1 MHPILK
7 REISYIIAIV
17 SLMFF
22 ATSCV
27 DEIPLEPESF
37 ESVLVVEATIT
48 NENKQQEVLLS
59 RSYMFDSIP
68 VKETNATVR
77 VIDDA
82 ANVYTFVETESGV
95 YKSQA
100 AFAAQPNR
108 NYNLSI
114 ITSDGRVYAS
124 TERQL
129 TPPTS
134 IDDLYVERD
143 FNENGIEGVS
153 VYVDSYDATGNS
165 KYYRHEYEETYKIIA
180 PLYSPRELISNGVQ
194 LPILEND
201 TFQYDTIESIIDLLV
216 ELKFR
221 DQQEQVCYKT
231 VKSNTFI
238 LENTEAYIEDK
249 LEKYR
254 VRFLNRDSYTIIHRY
269 SILVRQYVHSR
280 ESYTFYETL
289 NSFSESETV
298 FTENQPVF
306 LEGNVFSVENKNE
319 NVFGFFE
326 VASIDEKRI
335 FFNYSDLFVN
345 ESQPDFYIE
354 CDEFFTPVLIR
365 EDFAHNWIS
374 SPLVDAIN
382 DGYQFY
388 DENDVEVS
396 SPFSYAPFRL
406 VLEPCGDCTFL
417 GNNNVP
423 DFWED

>member
-1 MHPILK
+1 M
-7 REISYIIAIV
+7 V
-17 SLMFF
+17 
-22 ATSCV
+22 TGCV
-27 DEIPLEPESF
+27 EEIPLETESF
-37 ESVLVVEATIT
+37 ESILIIEATIT
-48 NENKQQEVLLS
+48 NENKQQEILLS

-68 VKETNATVR
+68 INESNAIVR
-77 VIDDA
+77 VIEDA
-82 ANVYTFVETESGV
+82 VNTYIFTEVEPGV
-95 YKSQA
+95 YKSQT

-108 NYNLSI
+108 NYSLSVV
-114 ITSDGRVYAS
+114 TSDGREYGS
-124 TERQL
+124 TNKQL
-129 TPPTS
+129 TQSTS
-134 IDDLYVERD
+134 IDNLYVERD

-153 VYVDSYDATGNS
+153 VYVDSYDPTGNS

-194 LPILEND
+194 FPILEND

-254 VRFLNRDSYTIIHRY
+254 VRFLNKDSYTIMHRY
-269 SILVRQYVHSR
+269 SILVRQYVQSR
-280 ESYTFYETL
+280 EAYTFYETL

-298 FTENQPVF
+298 FTENQPGF

>member
-1 MHPILK
+1 M
-7 REISYIIAIV
+7 V
-17 SLMFF
+17 
-22 ATSCV
+22 TGCV
-27 DEIPLEPESF
+27 EEIPLETESF
-37 ESVLVVEATIT
+37 ESILIIEATIT
-48 NENKQQEVLLS
+48 NENKQQEILLS

-68 VKETNATVR
+68 INESNAIVR
-77 VIDDA
+77 VIEDA
-82 ANVYTFVETESGV
+82 VNTYIFTEAEAGV
-95 YKSQA
+95 YKSQTA
-100 AFAAQPNR
+100 LTAQPYR
-108 NYNLSI
+108 NYSLSVV
-114 ITSDGRVYAS
+114 TSDGREYGS
-124 TERQL
+124 TNKQL
-129 TPPTS
+129 TQSTS
-134 IDDLYVERD
+134 IDNLYVERD
-143 FNENGIEGVS
+143 FNENGNEGVS
-153 VYVDSYDATGNS
+153 VYVDSYDPTGNS

-194 LPILEND
+194 FPILEND
-201 TFQYDTIESIIDLLV
+201 TFQYDTIASIIDLLV

-254 VRFLNRDSYTIIHRY
+254 VRFLNRDSYTIMHRY
-269 SILVRQYVHSR
+269 SILVRQYVQSR
-280 ESYTFYETL
+280 EAYTFYETL
-289 NSFSESETV
+289 NSFSESETI
-298 FTENQPVF
+298 FSENQPGF

-388 DENDVEVS
+388 DENEVEVS

>member
-1 MHPILK
+1 MVL
-7 REISYIIAIV
+7 V
-17 SLMFF
+17 
-22 ATSCV
+22 TGCV
-27 DEIPLEPESF
+27 EEIPLETESF
-37 ESVLVVEATIT
+37 ESILIIEATIT
-48 NENKQQEVLLS
+48 NENKQQEILLS

-68 VKETNATVR
+68 INESNAIVR
-77 VIDDA
+77 VIEDA
-82 ANVYTFVETESGV
+82 VNTYIFTEVEAGV
-95 YKSQA
+95 YKSQT

-108 NYNLSI
+108 NYSLSVV
-114 ITSDGRVYAS
+114 TSDGREYGS
-124 TERQL
+124 TNKQL
-129 TPPTS
+129 TQSTS
-134 IDDLYVERD
+134 IDNLYVERD
-143 FNENGIEGVS
+143 FNENGNEGVS
-153 VYVDSYDATGNS
+153 VYVDSYDPTGNS

-194 LPILEND
+194 FPILEND

-254 VRFLNRDSYTIIHRY
+254 VRFLNRDSYTIMHRY
-269 SILVRQYVHSR
+269 SILVRQYVQSR
-280 ESYTFYETL
+280 EAYTFYETL

-298 FTENQPVF
+298 FTENQSGF

>member
-1 MHPILK
+1 MVL
-7 REISYIIAIV
+7 V
-17 SLMFF
+17 
-22 ATSCV
+22 TGCV
-27 DEIPLEPESF
+27 EEIPLETESF
-37 ESVLVVEATIT
+37 ESILIIEATIT
-48 NENKQQEVLLS
+48 NENKQQEILLS

-68 VKETNATVR
+68 INESNAIVR
-77 VIDDA
+77 VIEDA
-82 ANVYTFVETESGV
+82 VNTYIFTEVEAGV
-95 YKSQA
+95 YKSQT

-108 NYNLSI
+108 NYSLSVV
-114 ITSDGRVYAS
+114 TSDGREYGS
-124 TERQL
+124 TNKQL
-129 TPPTS
+129 TQSTS
-134 IDDLYVERD
+134 IDNLYVERD
-143 FNENGIEGVS
+143 FNENGNEGVS
-153 VYVDSYDATGNS
+153 VYVDSYDPTGNS

-194 LPILEND
+194 FPILEND

-254 VRFLNRDSYTIIHRY
+254 VRFLNRDSYTIMHRY
-269 SILVRQYVHSR
+269 SILVRQYVQSR
-280 ESYTFYETL
+280 EAYTFYETL

-298 FTENQPVF
+298 FSENQPGF

>member
-82 ANVYTFVETESGV
+82 ANVYAFVETESGV

-108 NYNLSI
+108 NYNLSV

-153 VYVDSYDATGNS
+153 VYVDSYDPTGNS

-180 PLYSPRELISNGVQ
+180 PLYDPEEMVPNGVEF
-194 LPILEND
+194 PIPLSQQPQFN
-201 TFQYDTIESIIDLLV
+201 TIQERID
-216 ELKFR
+216 
-221 DQQEQVCYKT
+221 
-231 VKSNTFI
+231 I
-238 LENTEAYIEDK
+238 
-249 LEKYR
+249 
-254 VRFLNRDSYTIIHRY
+254 
-269 SILVRQYVHSR
+269 
-280 ESYTFYETL
+280 
-289 NSFSESETV
+289 
-298 FTENQPVF
+298 
-306 LEGNVFSVENKNE
+306 
-319 NVFGFFE
+319 
-326 VASIDEKRI
+326 
-335 FFNYSDLFVN
+335 
-345 ESQPDFYIE
+345 
-354 CDEFFTPVLIR
+354 
-365 EDFAHNWIS
+365 
-374 SPLVDAIN
+374 
-382 DGYQFY
+382 
-388 DENDVEVS
+388 
-396 SPFSYAPFRL
+396 
-406 VLEPCGDCTFL
+406 
-417 GNNNVP
+417 
-423 DFWED
+423 

>member
-108 NYNLSI
+108 NYNLSV
-114 ITSDGRVYAS
+114 ITSDGRVYVS

-129 TPPTS
+129 TPSTS

-153 VYVDSYDATGNS
+153 VYVDSYDPTGNS

-180 PLYSPRELISNGVQ
+180 PLYDPEEMVPNGVEF
-194 LPILEND
+194 PIPLSQQPQFN
-201 TFQYDTIESIIDLLV
+201 TIQELV
-216 ELKFR
+216 DFLVTTQFR
-221 DQQEQVCYKT
+221 PEQQQVCYNT
-231 VKSNTFI
+231 IFSNEIIIT
-238 LENTEAYIEDK
+238 NTNNLFEDR
-249 LEKYR
+249 LDKYR
-254 VRFLNRDSYTIIHRY
+254 VRFLGRDNSEIMHRY
-269 SILVRQYVHSR
+269 SILVKQYVQSL
-280 ESYTFYETL
+280 EAYSFYNALSTQSISEGV
-289 NSFSESETV
+289 FSET
-298 FTENQPVF
+298 QPGF
-306 LEGNVFSVENKNE
+306 LVGNVFSETNSNE
-319 NVFGFFE
+319 KVVGFFE
-326 VASIDEKRI
+326 VASMDAQRV
-335 FFNYSDLFVN
+335 FFNYTDLFPN
-345 ESQPDFYIE
+345 EDLPPYFME
-354 CDEFFTPVLIR
+354 CDDFFTPDILSVDMLTG
-365 EDFAHNWIS
+365 AWTG
-374 SPLVDAIN
+374 SPLVRALD
-382 DGYQFY
+382 DGFQFY
-388 DENDVEVS
+388 DRDAD
-396 SPFSYAPFRL
+396 PPYRL
-406 VLEPCGDCTFL
+406 VFDVCGDCTNL

>member
-1 MHPILK
+1 M
-7 REISYIIAIV
+7 V
-17 SLMFF
+17 
-22 ATSCV
+22 TGCV
-27 DEIPLEPESF
+27 EEIPLETESF
-37 ESVLVVEATIT
+37 ESILIIEATIT
-48 NENKQQEVLLS
+48 NENKQQEILLS

-68 VKETNATVR
+68 INESNAIVR
-77 VIDDA
+77 VIEDA
-82 ANVYTFVETESGV
+82 VNTYIFTEVEPGV
-95 YKSQA
+95 YKSKT

-108 NYNLSI
+108 NYSLSVV
-114 ITSDGRVYAS
+114 TSDGREYGS
-124 TERQL
+124 TNKQL
-129 TPPTS
+129 TQSTS
-134 IDDLYVERD
+134 IDNLYVERD

-153 VYVDSYDATGNS
+153 VYVDSYDPTGNS

-194 LPILEND
+194 FPILEND

-254 VRFLNRDSYTIIHRY
+254 VRFLNKDSYTIMHRY
-269 SILVRQYVHSR
+269 SILVRQYVQSR
-280 ESYTFYETL
+280 EAYTFYETL

-298 FTENQPVF
+298 FTENQPGF

>member
-1 MHPILK
+1 MVL
-7 REISYIIAIV
+7 V
-17 SLMFF
+17 SG
-22 ATSCV
+22 CV
-27 DEIPLEPESF
+27 EEIPLETESF
-37 ESVLVVEATIT
+37 ESILIIEATIT
-48 NENKQQEVLLS
+48 NENKQQEILLS

-68 VKETNATVR
+68 IIESNAIDR
-77 VIDDA
+77 VIEDA
-82 ANVYTFVETESGV
+82 VNTYIFTEAEAGV
-95 YKSQA
+95 YKSQT

-108 NYNLSI
+108 NYSLSVV
-114 ITSDGRVYAS
+114 TSDGREYGS
-124 TERQL
+124 TNKQL
-129 TPPTS
+129 TQSTS
-134 IDDLYVERD
+134 IDNLYVERD
-143 FNENGIEGVS
+143 FNENGNEGVS
-153 VYVDSYDATGNS
+153 VYVDSYDPTGNS

-194 LPILEND
+194 FPILEND

-238 LENTEAYIEDK
+238 LANTEAYIEDK
-249 LEKYR
+249 LENYR
-254 VRFLNRDSYTIIHRY
+254 VRFLNRDSYTLMHRY
-269 SILVRQYVHSR
+269 SILVRQYVQSR
-280 ESYTFYETL
+280 EAYAFYETL
-289 NSFSESETV
+289 SSFSESETV
-298 FTENQPVF
+298 FSENQPGF
-306 LEGNVFSVENKNE
+306 LEGNVFSVENNNE

-326 VASIDEKRI
+326 VASVDEKRI
-335 FFNYSDLFVN
+335 YFNYSDLFVN

>member
-1 MHPILK
+1 MVL
-7 REISYIIAIV
+7 V
-17 SLMFF
+17 
-22 ATSCV
+22 TSCV
-27 DEIPLEPESF
+27 EEIPLETENF
-37 ESVLVVEATIT
+37 ESILIIEATIT
-48 NENKQQEVLLS
+48 NEFKKQEILLS
-59 RSYMFDSIP
+59 RSFKFDSIP
-68 VKETNATVR
+68 EKESNAAVKVN
-77 VIDDA
+77 DDT
-82 ANVYTFVETESGV
+82 ANTYIFTEAEPGV
-95 YKSQA
+95 YKSQTT
-100 AFAAQPNR
+100 FAAQPNR
-108 NYNLSI
+108 NYSLSI
-114 ITSDGRVYAS
+114 LTSDGREYGS
-124 TERQL
+124 TNKQL
-129 TPPTS
+129 TQSTS
-134 IDDLYVERD
+134 IDNLYVERD
-143 FNENGIEGVS
+143 FNENGNEGVS
-153 VYVDSYDATGNS
+153 VYLDSYDPTGNS

-194 LPILEND
+194 FPILEND
-201 TFQYDTIESIIDLLV
+201 TFQYDTIELIIDLLV

-254 VRFLNRDSYTIIHRY
+254 VRFLNRDSYTIMHRY
-269 SILVRQYVHSR
+269 SILVRQYVQSR
-280 ESYTFYETL
+280 EAYAFYETL

-298 FTENQPVF
+298 FSENQPGF

-326 VASIDEKRI
+326 VASVDEKRI
-335 FFNYSDLFVN
+335 YFNYSDLFVN

>member
-1 MHPILK
+1 MVL
-7 REISYIIAIV
+7 V
-17 SLMFF
+17 
-22 ATSCV
+22 TGCV
-27 DEIPLEPESF
+27 EEIPLETESF
-37 ESVLVVEATIT
+37 ESILIIEATIT
-48 NENKQQEVLLS
+48 NENKQQEILLS

-68 VKETNATVR
+68 INESNAIVR
-77 VIDDA
+77 VIEDA
-82 ANVYTFVETESGV
+82 VNTYIFTEVEAGV
-95 YKSQA
+95 YKSQT

-108 NYNLSI
+108 NYSLSVV
-114 ITSDGRVYAS
+114 TSDGREYGS
-124 TERQL
+124 TNKQL
-129 TPPTS
+129 TQSTS
-134 IDDLYVERD
+134 IDNLYVERD
-143 FNENGIEGVS
+143 FYENGNEGVS
-153 VYVDSYDATGNS
+153 VYVDSYDPTGNS

-194 LPILEND
+194 FPILEND

-238 LENTEAYIEDK
+238 LENTEAYLEDK

-254 VRFLNRDSYTIIHRY
+254 VRFLNRDSYTIMHRY
-269 SILVRQYVHSR
+269 SILVRQYVQSR
-280 ESYTFYETL
+280 EAYTFYETL

-298 FTENQPVF
+298 FTENQPGF

>member
-1 MHPILK
+1 MVL
-7 REISYIIAIV
+7 V
-17 SLMFF
+17 
-22 ATSCV
+22 TGCV
-27 DEIPLEPESF
+27 EEIPLETESF
-37 ESVLVVEATIT
+37 ESILIIEATIT
-48 NENKQQEVLLS
+48 NENKQQEILLS

-68 VKETNATVR
+68 INESNAIVR
-77 VIDDA
+77 VIEDA
-82 ANVYTFVETESGV
+82 VNTYIFTEVEAGV
-95 YKSQA
+95 YKSQT

-108 NYNLSI
+108 NYSLSVV
-114 ITSDGRVYAS
+114 TSDGREYGS
-124 TERQL
+124 TNKQL
-129 TPPTS
+129 TQSTS
-134 IDDLYVERD
+134 IDNLYVERD
-143 FNENGIEGVS
+143 FYENGNEGVS
-153 VYVDSYDATGNS
+153 VYVDSYDPTGNS

-194 LPILEND
+194 FPILEND

-238 LENTEAYIEDK
+238 LENTEAYLEDK

-254 VRFLNRDSYTIIHRY
+254 VRFLNRDSYTIMHRY
-269 SILVRQYVHSR
+269 SILVRQYVQSR
-280 ESYTFYETL
+280 EAYTFYETL

-298 FTENQPVF
+298 FTENQPGF

-382 DGYQFY
+382 YGYQFY

>member
-1 MHPILK
+1 LNLELTYRLVYHIILM
-7 REISYIIAIV
+7 V
-17 SLMFF
+17 LV
-22 ATSCV
+22 TSCV
-27 DEIPLEPESF
+27 EEIPLETENF
-37 ESVLVVEATIT
+37 ESILIIEATIT
-48 NENKQQEVLLS
+48 NEFKKQEILLS
-59 RSYMFDSIP
+59 RSFKFDSIP
-68 VKETNATVR
+68 EKESNAAVKVN
-77 VIDDA
+77 DDT
-82 ANVYTFVETESGV
+82 ANTYIFTEAEPGV
-95 YKSQA
+95 YKSQTT
-100 AFAAQPNR
+100 FAAQPNR
-108 NYNLSI
+108 NYSLSI
-114 ITSDGRVYAS
+114 LTSDGREYGS
-124 TERQL
+124 TNKQL
-129 TPPTS
+129 TQSTS
-134 IDDLYVERD
+134 IDNLYVERD
-143 FNENGIEGVS
+143 FNENGNEGVS
-153 VYVDSYDATGNS
+153 VYLDSYDPTGNS

-194 LPILEND
+194 FPILEND
-201 TFQYDTIESIIDLLV
+201 TFQYDTIELIIDLLV

-254 VRFLNRDSYTIIHRY
+254 VRFLNRDSYTIMHRY
-269 SILVRQYVHSR
+269 SILVRQYVQSR
-280 ESYTFYETL
+280 EAYAFYETL

-298 FTENQPVF
+298 FSENQPGF

-326 VASIDEKRI
+326 VASVDEKRI
-335 FFNYSDLFVN
+335 YFNYSDLFVN

>member
-1 MHPILK
+1 MVL
-7 REISYIIAIV
+7 V
-17 SLMFF
+17 
-22 ATSCV
+22 TSCV
-27 DEIPLEPESF
+27 EEIPLETENF
-37 ESVLVVEATIT
+37 ESILIIEATIT
-48 NENKQQEVLLS
+48 NEIKNQEILLS
-59 RSYMFDSIP
+59 RSFKFDSIP
-68 VKETNATVR
+68 VKESNAAVK
-77 VIDDA
+77 VNDDT
-82 ANVYTFVETESGV
+82 ANTYIFTEAEPGV
-95 YKSQA
+95 YKSQTT
-100 AFAAQPNR
+100 FAAQPNR
-108 NYNLSI
+108 NYSLSI
-114 ITSDGRVYAS
+114 LTSDGREYGS
-124 TERQL
+124 TNKQL
-129 TPPTS
+129 TQSTS
-134 IDDLYVERD
+134 IDNLYVERD
-143 FNENGIEGVS
+143 FNENGNEGVS
-153 VYVDSYDATGNS
+153 VYLDSYDPTGNS

-194 LPILEND
+194 FPILEND
-201 TFQYDTIESIIDLLV
+201 TFQYDTIELIIDLLV

-254 VRFLNRDSYTIIHRY
+254 VRFLNRDSYTIMHRY
-269 SILVRQYVHSR
+269 SILVRQYVQSR
-280 ESYTFYETL
+280 EAYAFYETL

-298 FTENQPVF
+298 FSENQPGF

-326 VASIDEKRI
+326 VASVDEKRI
-335 FFNYSDLFVN
+335 YFNYSDLFVN

>member
-1 MHPILK
+1 
-7 REISYIIAIV
+7 
-17 SLMFF
+17 
-22 ATSCV
+22 
-27 DEIPLEPESF
+27 
-37 ESVLVVEATIT
+37 
-48 NENKQQEVLLS
+48 
-59 RSYMFDSIP
+59 
-68 VKETNATVR
+68 
-77 VIDDA
+77 
-82 ANVYTFVETESGV
+82 
-95 YKSQA
+95 
-100 AFAAQPNR
+100 
-108 NYNLSI
+108 
-114 ITSDGRVYAS
+114 
-124 TERQL
+124 
-129 TPPTS
+129 
-134 IDDLYVERD
+134 
-143 FNENGIEGVS
+143 
-153 VYVDSYDATGNS
+153 
-165 KYYRHEYEETYKIIA
+165 
-180 PLYSPRELISNGVQ
+180 
-194 LPILEND
+194 
-201 TFQYDTIESIIDLLV
+201 LV

-254 VRFLNRDSYTIIHRY
+254 VRFLNRDSYTIMHRY
-269 SILVRQYVHSR
+269 SILVRQYVQSR
-280 ESYTFYETL
+280 EAYTFYETL

-298 FTENQPVF
+298 FTENQPGF

>member
-1 MHPILK
+1 MNLELTYRLVYHIILM
-7 REISYIIAIV
+7 V
-17 SLMFF
+17 LV
-22 ATSCV
+22 TSCV
-27 DEIPLEPESF
+27 EEIPLETENF
-37 ESVLVVEATIT
+37 ESILIIEATIT
-48 NENKQQEVLLS
+48 NEFKKQEILLS
-59 RSYMFDSIP
+59 RSFKFDSIP
-68 VKETNATVR
+68 EKESNAAVKVN
-77 VIDDA
+77 DDT
-82 ANVYTFVETESGV
+82 ANTYIFTEAEPGV
-95 YKSQA
+95 YKSQTT
-100 AFAAQPNR
+100 FAAQPNR
-108 NYNLSI
+108 NYSLSI
-114 ITSDGRVYAS
+114 LTSDGREYGS
-124 TERQL
+124 TNKQL
-129 TPPTS
+129 TQSTS
-134 IDDLYVERD
+134 IDNLYVERD
-143 FNENGIEGVS
+143 FNENGNEGVS
-153 VYVDSYDATGNS
+153 VYLDSYDPTGNS

-194 LPILEND
+194 FPILEND
-201 TFQYDTIESIIDLLV
+201 TFQYDTIELIIDLLV

-254 VRFLNRDSYTIIHRY
+254 VRFLNRDSYTIMHRY
-269 SILVRQYVHSR
+269 SILVRQYVQSR
-280 ESYTFYETL
+280 EAYAFYETL

-298 FTENQPVF
+298 FSENQPGF

-326 VASIDEKRI
+326 VASVDEKRI
-335 FFNYSDLFVN
+335 YFNYSDLFVN

>member
-1 MHPILK
+1 MVL
-7 REISYIIAIV
+7 V
-17 SLMFF
+17 
-22 ATSCV
+22 TGCV
-27 DEIPLEPESF
+27 EEIPLETESF
-37 ESVLVVEATIT
+37 ESILIIEATIT
-48 NENKQQEVLLS
+48 NENKQQEILLS

-68 VKETNATVR
+68 INESNAIVR
-77 VIDDA
+77 VIEDA
-82 ANVYTFVETESGV
+82 VNTYIFTEVEAGV
-95 YKSQA
+95 YKSQT

-108 NYNLSI
+108 NYSLSVV
-114 ITSDGRVYAS
+114 TSDGREYGS
-124 TERQL
+124 TNKQL
-129 TPPTS
+129 TQSTS
-134 IDDLYVERD
+134 IDNLYVERD
-143 FNENGIEGVS
+143 FNENGNEGVS
-153 VYVDSYDATGNS
+153 VYVDSYDPTGNS

-194 LPILEND
+194 FPILEND

-254 VRFLNRDSYTIIHRY
+254 VRFLNRDSYTIMHRY
-269 SILVRQYVHSR
+269 SILVRQYVQSR
-280 ESYTFYETL
+280 EAYTFYETL

-298 FTENQPVF
+298 FTENQPGF

>member
-1 MHPILK
+1 MVL
-7 REISYIIAIV
+7 V
-17 SLMFF
+17 
-22 ATSCV
+22 TSCV
-27 DEIPLEPESF
+27 EEIPLETENF
-37 ESVLVVEATIT
+37 ESIFIIEATIT
-48 NENKQQEVLLS
+48 NEFKKQEILLS
-59 RSYMFDSIP
+59 RSFKFDSIP
-68 VKETNATVR
+68 EKESNAAVKVN
-77 VIDDA
+77 DDT
-82 ANVYTFVETESGV
+82 ANTYIFTEAEPGV
-95 YKSQA
+95 YKSQTT
-100 AFAAQPNR
+100 FAAQPNR
-108 NYNLSI
+108 NYSLSI
-114 ITSDGRVYAS
+114 LTSDGREYGS
-124 TERQL
+124 TNKQL
-129 TPPTS
+129 TQSTS
-134 IDDLYVERD
+134 IDNLYVERD
-143 FNENGIEGVS
+143 FNENGNEGVS
-153 VYVDSYDATGNS
+153 VYLDSYDPTGNS

-194 LPILEND
+194 FPILEND
-201 TFQYDTIESIIDLLV
+201 TFQYDTIELIIDLLV

-254 VRFLNRDSYTIIHRY
+254 VRFLNRDSYTIMHRY
-269 SILVRQYVHSR
+269 SILVRQYVQSR
-280 ESYTFYETL
+280 EAYAFYETL

-298 FTENQPVF
+298 FSENQPGF

-326 VASIDEKRI
+326 VASVDEKRI
-335 FFNYSDLFVN
+335 YFNYSDLFVN

-396 SPFSYAPFRL
+396 SPFSYAPFRF

>member
-1 MHPILK
+1 M
-7 REISYIIAIV
+7 V
-17 SLMFF
+17 
-22 ATSCV
+22 TGCV
-27 DEIPLEPESF
+27 EEIPLETESF
-37 ESVLVVEATIT
+37 ESILIIEATIT
-48 NENKQQEVLLS
+48 NENKQQEILLS

-68 VKETNATVR
+68 INESNAIVR
-77 VIDDA
+77 VIEDA
-82 ANVYTFVETESGV
+82 VNTYIFTEVEPGV
-95 YKSQA
+95 YKSKT

-108 NYNLSI
+108 NYSLSVV
-114 ITSDGRVYAS
+114 TSDGREYGS
-124 TERQL
+124 TNKQL
-129 TPPTS
+129 TQSTS
-134 IDDLYVERD
+134 IDNLYVERD

-153 VYVDSYDATGNS
+153 VYVDSYDPTGNS

-194 LPILEND
+194 FPILEND

-238 LENTEAYIEDK
+238 LENTEAYLEDK

-254 VRFLNRDSYTIIHRY
+254 VRFLNRDSYTIMHRY
-269 SILVRQYVHSR
+269 SILVRQYVQSR
-280 ESYTFYETL
+280 EAYTFYETL

-298 FTENQPVF
+298 FTENQPGF

-365 EDFAHNWIS
+365 EDFADNWIS